1 MTDLPGPLRHTTKFP
16 FVGRSAELRRLQA
29 LMPRADTDGPRV
41 VLLGGEPGSG
51 KTRLVSEFAAAA
63 SDDVL
68 VLSGTC
74 DAEVRTPYG
83 PFVEGLDQL
92 VQSLGV
98 DELRG
103 ALGRRGGELA
113 RLLPDLGERV
123 GALTPAMDADPDT
136 ERHRLHMA
144 VGELLDAITRRRPTL
159 FVIEDLHW
167 ADTASLLLLRHLAR
181 TGEGRVLFLATFRD
195 TEVAVPEALSET
207 IADLRRY
214 DTVRIGL
221 EGLSGEEVADFV
233 QGAIGAASAPE
244 VHGLAETIR
253 DLTDGN
259 AFLVCEL
266 WRALVETDA
275 VTIGDGTVRLTGS
288 VADLGSP
295 DSVRE
300 VVSQRLSRL
309 APATNDLL
317 ELAAAA
323 GAEFALDVVAR
334 AAGLDEVEVLAAL
347 DEAVRSGMIETLPSR
362 GLACRFAHELV
373 RRALYDRLSG
383 PRRAELH
390 LRVGE
395 ALEASEEPTG
405 RVLAGLAHHFATA
418 APFGDRQRA
427 VDYNVRAARSATA
440 ALAFDQAAALLRT
453 ALELGVATPLDRLDV
468 HLELG
473 NVCHRSGKALEA
485 QQAFMAAADIAR
497 EIGEPHGLARAAIGY
512 ENACWRPGIADQG
525 AVELLEEAAAKLGDE
540 DSTLRVGLLGGL
552 ARALAF
558 RGERLR
564 AATTRAAAVRSAR
577 HLDDRRGLAGA
588 LVSAYWS
595 RGVTPLPQIL
605 DMLTEARDLGT
616 ELGDTEILAE
626 AMSWRVPAYVALCD
640 HASARTEI
648 AALLEVAEQT
658 AQPFIVHV
666 AEHYGSAIALCDGSL
681 GEAEARARRS
691 HEWSRL
697 LTGRDASGVH
707 GIQMFSVLREQGRLA
722 ELAPAV
728 SILARDEN
736 RQASWRPGL
745 AALLAEVGMEQQAR
759 DELERLA
766 RDGLDA
772 FRESLWMAS
781 LAYLTD
787 AAAALGDEDVAALV
801 YPELVVHAGENVMV
815 GHLVSCYGAA
825 DRYLGMLAT
834 TLGEWDRAQEH
845 FERGLTLNRSL
856 GAATWVAHTSY
867 EYARLE
873 LARPGGDRSHA
884 RALLGET
891 VELAERIGLRG
902 LLARARAL
910 GPAPPA
916 TGLPAGLSPREV
928 QILVLV
934 AQGHTNRRIGSEL
947 SISQHTAANHVR
959 SILRKTGCANRTE
972 AATYAHR
979 HGLMTT

>member
-395 ALEASEEPTG
+395 ALEA
-405 RVLAGLAHHFATA
+405 
-418 APFGDRQRA
+418 
-427 VDYNVRAARSATA
+427 
-440 ALAFDQAAALLRT
+440 
-453 ALELGVATPLDRLDV
+453 
-468 HLELG
+468 
-473 NVCHRSGKALEA
+473 
-485 QQAFMAAADIAR
+485 
-497 EIGEPHGLARAAIGY
+497 
-512 ENACWRPGIADQG
+512 
-525 AVELLEEAAAKLGDE
+525 
-540 DSTLRVGLLGGL
+540 
-552 ARALAF
+552 
-558 RGERLR
+558 
-564 AATTRAAAVRSAR
+564 
-577 HLDDRRGLAGA
+577 
-588 LVSAYWS
+588 
-595 RGVTPLPQIL
+595 
-605 DMLTEARDLGT
+605 
-616 ELGDTEILAE
+616 
-626 AMSWRVPAYVALCD
+626 
-640 HASARTEI
+640 
-648 AALLEVAEQT
+648 
-658 AQPFIVHV
+658 
-666 AEHYGSAIALCDGSL
+666 
-681 GEAEARARRS
+681 
-691 HEWSRL
+691 
-697 LTGRDASGVH
+697 
-707 GIQMFSVLREQGRLA
+707 
-722 ELAPAV
+722 
-728 SILARDEN
+728 
-736 RQASWRPGL
+736 
-745 AALLAEVGMEQQAR
+745 
-759 DELERLA
+759 
-766 RDGLDA
+766 
-772 FRESLWMAS
+772 
-781 LAYLTD
+781 
-787 AAAALGDEDVAALV
+787 
-801 YPELVVHAGENVMV
+801 
-815 GHLVSCYGAA
+815 
-825 DRYLGMLAT
+825 
-834 TLGEWDRAQEH
+834 
-845 FERGLTLNRSL
+845 
-856 GAATWVAHTSY
+856 
-867 EYARLE
+867 
-873 LARPGGDRSHA
+873 
-884 RALLGET
+884 
-891 VELAERIGLRG
+891 
-902 LLARARAL
+902 
-910 GPAPPA
+910 
-916 TGLPAGLSPREV
+916 
-928 QILVLV
+928 
-934 AQGHTNRRIGSEL
+934 
-947 SISQHTAANHVR
+947 
-959 SILRKTGCANRTE
+959 
-972 AATYAHR
+972 
-979 HGLMTT
+979 